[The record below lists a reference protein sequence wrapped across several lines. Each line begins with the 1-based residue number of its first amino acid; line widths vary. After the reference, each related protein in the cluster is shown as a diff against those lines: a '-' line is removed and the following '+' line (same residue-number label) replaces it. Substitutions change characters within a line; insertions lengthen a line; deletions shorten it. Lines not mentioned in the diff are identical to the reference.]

1 MAAKGQIVSAEYQ
14 AQVEAYQAL
23 TGKFQSLLAD
33 QQQLESQLHENTMV
47 FDVRFSALIFDI
59 AMLIH
64 HIWITHS
71 LKFSSLR
78 RN

>member
-1 MAAKGQIVSAEYQ
+1 MGAKSQIVSSEYQ

-47 FDVRFSALIFDI
+47 FDVRFFLFLDGKYNS
-59 AMLIH
+59 
-64 HIWITHS
+64 
-71 LKFSSLR
+71 
-78 RN
+78 